1 MSTLQAIILG
11 IIQGLTEFLPVSS
24 SAHLV
29 IVPWLFGWDDPGL
42 AFDAALHL
50 GTLVAVVVY
59 FWRDILGMLAA
70 IPKALTRP
78 VWLLTRPGGEDMMP
92 LDRDAKLGLLI
103 VVGCIPGALAGF
115 FGESAIDSA
124 FHSAKHQT
132 AALATI
138 AIMLMALGVVLWLA
152 EKYATHRR
160 KLVSMTWQDAAFIG
174 IAQMFALI
182 PGVSRSGS
190 TITAGLFRDL
200 RRPDAA
206 RFSFLL
212 GLPLILGAGLKSVI
226 DAAQAGMGD
235 GELRL
240 FLIGGVTAAVV
251 GFLAIGGLLRFLQHQ
266 STMVFVVYRLLLGV
280 FVLAMLVMK

>member
-1 MSTLQAIILG
+1 MSTIQAIILG
-11 IIQGLTEFLPVSS
+11 IVQGLTEFLPVSS

-50 GTLVAVVVY
+50 GTLAAVLVY
-59 FWRDILGMLAA
+59 FWREIFGMIAA

-78 VWLLTRPGGEDMMP
+78 AWLLTHPGGEDMMP

-103 VVGCIPGALAGF
+103 VLGCIPGALAGF
-115 FGESAIDSA
+115 FGESAIDNA
-124 FHSAKHQT
+124 FHTTKHQT

-138 AIMLMALGVVLWLA
+138 AIMLMALGLVLWLA
-152 EKYATHRR
+152 ERFATHRR
-160 KLVSMTWQDAAFIG
+160 RIVSMTWQDAVFIG
-174 IAQMFALI
+174 VAQMFALI

-200 RRPDAA
+200 RRADAA

-212 GLPLILGAGLKSVI
+212 GLPLILGAGLKSVA
-226 DAAQAGMGD
+226 DAAQTGLGG

-240 FLIGGVTAAVV
+240 FLIGGLTSAII
-251 GFLAIGGLLRFLQHQ
+251 GFLAIGGLLRFLQHR
-266 STMVFVVYRLLLGV
+266 STMAFVVYRLLLGLFILV
-280 FVLAMLVMK
+280 MLVVK